1 MLMKRI
7 LLLIF
12 VLISLNAFSQL
23 QVKEGS
29 FKYVPGGVIDNKE
42 DYTDGNDL
50 PMALIKISTENI
62 NEYER
67 SRLVF
72 TGNRATQI
80 IKKPKTGEMWVY
92 ISAETATFI
101 NIKHP
106 DYGTFKYPLPEEL
119 CDYCVYEMVLQYIP
133 IVAAATATQQNN
145 YITIIADQPNASIY
159 IDDQYVSDG
168 FKSLAIGTTHTWKI
182 ECDMY
187 HTESG
192 SVTITEGEPVTIEK
206 QLRPAYGYI
215 NVMSQPESGAV
226 VFIDNKKV
234 GTTLYKSDKMAS
246 GTYNVRVVKDMYKA
260 AEQTF
265 VITDENTTNAVL
277 DMTANFVNLA
287 LETDAASDIYID
299 GQYKGKGKW
308 SGRITDGAHFVEVK
322 KDKHR
327 TVSKNLNLVLGKDEN
342 IKIEA
347 PTAITGFLD
356 ISSLPVKADIYL
368 NGKHYGTTPRIISD
382 LLIGEYTLKLEKEGC
397 ASVTKNIVIEENQT
411 LAIKEQLPTGK
422 EVTIKTDN
430 TGDKIYV
437 DGNYV
442 GTTPLTTN
450 LGYGKHDIKAT
461 RGTQTAVKTVEVK
474 TTSVRDEFVLAFG
487 KMIKITTGQSGDKVY
502 VDGTYVGITPIT
514 LYLSYGNHAVTAV
527 RAGQYTTQTV
537 CVDHTE
543 KETNVALIFGKII
556 KVRSSSIGDKIYV
569 DGKKVGNTPMDLE
582 LSLGI
587 HDVKVKRGLKKEVK
601 TINVGKSN
609 TDTYYYVPKRETYR
623 EYMSNGL
630 HYMTLDTYLCW
641 DIGIDVGDYGG
652 LVPGLTYGVKRGGLL
667 EMGWGLGCS
676 VSISPCLVMANVS
689 WYVLEAGLGVDYKG
703 DFLWNTGIIWNLRR
717 VTIRM
722 GFMLTDYDEYLSVGI
737 GYNFKHW

>member
-1 MLMKRI
+1 MKRI
-7 LLLIF
+7 LLVIF
-12 VLISLNAFSQL
+12 ALISLNAFSQL

-133 IVAAATATQQNN
+133 IASTATTTQQNN
-145 YITIIADQPNASIY
+145 YLTIIADQPNASIY

-168 FKSLAIGTTHTWKI
+168 FMSLAIGTTHTWKI

-187 HTESG
+187 HAESG

-215 NVMSQPESGAV
+215 NVTSQPESGAV

-234 GTTLYKSDKMAS
+234 GTTPYKSDKMAS
-246 GTYNVRVVKDMYKA
+246 GTYNVRMVKDMYKT

-277 DMTANFVNLA
+277 EMSANFVNLT

-308 SGRITDGAHFVEVK
+308 SGRIADGAHFVEVK

-327 TVSKNLNLVLGKDEN
+327 TISKNLNLVLGKDEN

-356 ISSLPVKADIYL
+356 ISSLPVKADVYL

-397 ASVTKNIVIEENQT
+397 ASVTKNIVIEENKT
-411 LAIKEQLPTGK
+411 LEIKEQLPTGK

-461 RGTQTAVKTVEVK
+461 RGTQTAVKTVDVK
-474 TTSVRDEFVLAFG
+474 TTTVRDEFVLAFG
-487 KMIKITTGQSGDKVY
+487 KMIKITADKV
-502 VDGTYVGITPIT
+502 
-514 LYLSYGNHAVTAV
+514 
-527 RAGQYTTQTV
+527 
-537 CVDHTE
+537 
-543 KETNVALIFGKII
+543 
-556 KVRSSSIGDKIYV
+556 GDDIYV
-569 DGKKVGNTPMDLE
+569 DGKKVGKTPMDIDFT
-582 LSLGI
+582 LGK
-587 HDVKVKRGLKKEVK
+587 HEVEVKRGKLYETKTLQISNNSSSSYYFVPKKEPLEKYLSRGVNFITLNAAYSVAPQTSFGFTYGQVK
-601 TINVGKSN
+601 KFGWFVSA
-609 TDTYYYVPKRETYR
+609 
-623 EYMSNGL
+623 MSNFDFTGFNTIDKSYEEVIL
-630 HYMTLDTYLCW
+630 TGNAKSTRISVTGGVVAKIGGPVYFKVGAGYGMRIKCWETAGSEYVEFPLDTYK
-641 DIGIDVGDYGG
+641 
-652 LVPGLTYGVKRGGLL
+652 GVDFT
-667 EMGWGLGCS
+667 
-676 VSISPCLVMANVS
+676 
-689 WYVLEAGLGVDYKG
+689 AGLQ
-703 DFLWNTGIIWNLRR
+703 FNLRNMTLEFNA
-717 VTIRM
+717 VTTN
-722 GFMLTDYDEYLSVGI
+722 FETVEAKLGI
-737 GYNFKHW
+737 GFNWN

>member
-1 MLMKRI
+1 MKRI
-7 LLLIF
+7 LLVIF
-12 VLISLNAFSQL
+12 ALISLNAFSQL

-29 FKYVPGGVIDNKE
+29 FKYVPGGVIEDKE
-42 DYTDGNDL
+42 EYTDGNDL

-67 SRLVF
+67 ARLVF

-92 ISAETATFI
+92 ISAESATFI

-106 DYGTFKYPLPEEL
+106 DYGTFKYTLPEEL

-133 IVAAATATQQNN
+133 IVATATATQMNN
-145 YITIIADQPNASIY
+145 YLTIIADQPNASIY

-168 FKSLAIGTTHTWKI
+168 FMSFAIGTTHTWKI

-215 NVMSQPESGAV
+215 KIDSRPENGAV

-234 GTTLYKSDKMAS
+234 GTTPYQSDKMAS
-246 GTYNVRVVKDMYKA
+246 GKYNVRVVKDMYKA

-265 VITDENTTNAVL
+265 VITDGNTTNAVL
-277 DMTANFVNLA
+277 DMAANFVNLT

-308 SGRITDGAHFVEVK
+308 SGRIADGAHFVEVK

-368 NGKHYGTTPRIISD
+368 NGKHYGTTPRIISN
-382 LLIGEYTLKLEKEGC
+382 LIIGEYTLKLEKEGC

-411 LAIKEQLPTGK
+411 LTMKEQLPTGK

-437 DGNYV
+437 DGNYL
-442 GTTPLTTN
+442 GISPITTYLS
-450 LGYGKHDIKAT
+450 YGNHEIKAT

-474 TTSVRDEFVLAFG
+474 TTTVRDEFVLAFG
-487 KMIKITTGQSGDKVY
+487 KMIKITSDKV
-502 VDGTYVGITPIT
+502 
-514 LYLSYGNHAVTAV
+514 
-527 RAGQYTTQTV
+527 
-537 CVDHTE
+537 
-543 KETNVALIFGKII
+543 
-556 KVRSSSIGDKIYV
+556 GDDIYV
-569 DGKKVGNTPMDLE
+569 DGKKVGTTPMDIDF
-582 LSLGI
+582 SLGKHEVEVRRGKLYETGTI
-587 HDVKVKRGLKKEVK
+587 DTNKDKLSSYYFVPKKEPLEKYLSRGVNFITLNAAYSVAPQTSFGFTYGQVKRFGWFVSAMSNFGFRFRGSDWNDLYSTDGIVDFSGKSSKARLSVTGGFVARLFGPIYAKLGVGYGVRVKCWEVAEKWYEYTPDTYRGFDLTAGIMLNTRKYAISADVVTNNFKTMEVK
-601 TINVGKSN
+601 
-609 TDTYYYVPKRETYR
+609 
-623 EYMSNGL
+623 
-630 HYMTLDTYLCW
+630 
-641 DIGIDVGDYGG
+641 
-652 LVPGLTYGVKRGGLL
+652 
-667 EMGWGLGCS
+667 
-676 VSISPCLVMANVS
+676 
-689 WYVLEAGLGVDYKG
+689 LGVG
-703 DFLWNTGIIWNLRR
+703 LNWN
-717 VTIRM
+717 
-722 GFMLTDYDEYLSVGI
+722 
-737 GYNFKHW
+737 K

>member
-7 LLLIF
+7 LLVIF
-12 VLISLNAFSQL
+12 ALISLNAFSQL

-29 FKYVPGGVIDNKE
+29 FKYVPGGVIDNKAE
-42 DYTDGNDL
+42 YVDGNDL

-133 IVAAATATQQNN
+133 IVATATATQQNN
-145 YITIIADQPNASIY
+145 YLTIIADQPNASIY

-168 FKSLAIGTTHTWKI
+168 FMSLAIGTTHTWKI

-187 HTESG
+187 HAESG

-215 NVMSQPESGAV
+215 NVTSQPESGAV

-234 GTTLYKSDKMAS
+234 GTTPYKSDKMAS
-246 GTYNVRVVKDMYKA
+246 GTYNVRVVKDMYKV

-277 DMTANFVNLA
+277 EMSANFVNLT

-308 SGRITDGAHFVEVK
+308 SGRIADGAHFVEVK

-327 TVSKNLNLVLGKDEN
+327 TISKNLNLVLGKDEN

-356 ISSLPVKADIYL
+356 ISSLPVKADVYL
-368 NGKHYGTTPRIISD
+368 NGKHYGTTPRIISN

-411 LAIKEQLPTGK
+411 LTIKEQLPTGK

-461 RGTQTAVKTVEVK
+461 RGTQTAVKTVDVK

-487 KMIKITTGQSGDKVY
+487 KIIKITSDKV
-502 VDGTYVGITPIT
+502 
-514 LYLSYGNHAVTAV
+514 
-527 RAGQYTTQTV
+527 
-537 CVDHTE
+537 
-543 KETNVALIFGKII
+543 
-556 KVRSSSIGDKIYV
+556 GDDIYV
-569 DGKKVGNTPMDLE
+569 DGKKVGKTPMDIDFTLGKHE
-582 LSLGI
+582 VEVRRGKLYVTKTMQISKNSANGCYFIPKKEPLNKYLSRGVNFITLNAAYSSAPQTSFGISFGSVKEVGWFVSAMSNFDFTGFNTIDKSYEEVILTGNTKSTRISVIGGVVANIGGPVYFKAGAGCGMILRCCETATGDYVEYTPNAYKGVDLTAGLQLNLRNLTLGI
-587 HDVKVKRGLKKEVK
+587 DAV
-601 TINVGKSN
+601 TTNFQ
-609 TDTYYYVPKRETYR
+609 
-623 EYMSNGL
+623 
-630 HYMTLDTYLCW
+630 MTEIKL
-641 DIGIDVGDYGG
+641 
-652 LVPGLTYGVKRGGLL
+652 
-667 EMGWGLGCS
+667 
-676 VSISPCLVMANVS
+676 
-689 WYVLEAGLGVDYKG
+689 
-703 DFLWNTGIIWNLRR
+703 
-717 VTIRM
+717 
-722 GFMLTDYDEYLSVGI
+722 GI
-737 GYNFKHW
+737 GFNWN

>member
-7 LLLIF
+7 LLVIF
-12 VLISLNAFSQL
+12 ALISLNAFSQL

-133 IVAAATATQQNN
+133 IASTATTTQQNN
-145 YITIIADQPNASIY
+145 YLTIIADQPNASIY

-168 FKSLAIGTTHTWKI
+168 FMSLAIGTTHTWKI

-187 HTESG
+187 HAESG

-215 NVMSQPESGAV
+215 NVTSQPESGAV

-234 GTTLYKSDKMAS
+234 GTTPYKSDKMAS
-246 GTYNVRVVKDMYKA
+246 GTYNVRMVKDMYKT

-277 DMTANFVNLA
+277 EMSANFVNLT

-308 SGRITDGAHFVEVK
+308 SGRIADGAHFVEVK

-327 TVSKNLNLVLGKDEN
+327 TISKNLNLVLGKDEN

-356 ISSLPVKADIYL
+356 ISSLPVKADVYL

-397 ASVTKNIVIEENQT
+397 ASVTKNIVIEENKT
-411 LAIKEQLPTGK
+411 LEIKEQLPTGK

-461 RGTQTAVKTVEVK
+461 RGTQTAVKTVDVK
-474 TTSVRDEFVLAFG
+474 TTTVRDEFVLAFG
-487 KMIKITTGQSGDKVY
+487 KMIKITADKV
-502 VDGTYVGITPIT
+502 
-514 LYLSYGNHAVTAV
+514 
-527 RAGQYTTQTV
+527 
-537 CVDHTE
+537 
-543 KETNVALIFGKII
+543 
-556 KVRSSSIGDKIYV
+556 GDDIYV
-569 DGKKVGNTPMDLE
+569 DGKKVGKTPMDIDFT
-582 LSLGI
+582 LGK
-587 HDVKVKRGLKKEVK
+587 HEVEVKRGKLYETKTLQISNNSSSSYYFVPKKEPLEKYLSRGVNFITLNAAYSVAPQTSFGFTYGQVK
-601 TINVGKSN
+601 KFGWFVSA
-609 TDTYYYVPKRETYR
+609 
-623 EYMSNGL
+623 MSNFDFTGFNTIDKSYEEVIL
-630 HYMTLDTYLCW
+630 TGNAKSTRISVTGGVVAKIGGPVYFKVGAGYGMRIKCWETAGSEYVEFPLDTYK
-641 DIGIDVGDYGG
+641 
-652 LVPGLTYGVKRGGLL
+652 GVDFT
-667 EMGWGLGCS
+667 
-676 VSISPCLVMANVS
+676 
-689 WYVLEAGLGVDYKG
+689 AGLQ
-703 DFLWNTGIIWNLRR
+703 FNLRNMTLEFNA
-717 VTIRM
+717 VTTN
-722 GFMLTDYDEYLSVGI
+722 FETVEAKLGI
-737 GYNFKHW
+737 GFNWN